1 LWAPLE
7 RLGGA
12 IACGV
17 RPLVNVALAV
27 SRAPRLRGAWTLVA
41 LALVAVAIIPGLA
54 GPPWHGRVAAVRAD
68 DVTASLNKLR
78 TGWDPG
84 EPKLSPS
91 VVGGGTFNRVFSTA
105 VNGQVYA
112 QPIVVGS
119 TLIVAT
125 ENDWVYGLNA
135 ATGAVK
141 WSRSLGTPYTITW
154 CGDLAPHIG
163 LTSTPVYDPANGM
176 LYVLGQ
182 TLTNGSPSW
191 HLFGID
197 ANTGRISLKKPIDGS
212 PTNDPNIK
220 FRPKYELARPGLLL
234 TKGTVYGAFG
244 AHCDVQPYAGY
255 VVGVNVSTK
264 ASTLWTDESGV
275 TDDQAGIWQ
284 GGGGLMSDGPGR
296 IFFTSGNG
304 VSPAPGAG
312 NSPPGQLAESTVRL
326 ALQSNGSL
334 AAQDF
339 FSPADAPSLDASDI
353 DFGSGGPVGVP
364 FGTATYPDLL
374 VQAGKDGRVFLV
386 NRDNLGGREQ
396 GAGGTDAAL
405 SSAGPYAG
413 QWGHPAVFADTT
425 TLTAANAS
433 AASDFVYYVGNSDY
447 LRVLKAQD
455 SSTDTPAL
463 SDVANSSFTFGYTS
477 GSPVI
482 TSNGTSPSS
491 AVLWEVQ
498 SSGATGKSSSLDA
511 FLAVPSKTCTGTSPC
526 SLTPIWSA
534 PIGTASKF
542 TIPATSNGMVY
553 VGTRGGHVLGFGV
566 TSTAPLAGT
575 APTSFGQTAV
585 GSRTASDVTVTAR
598 RDVTVAGVS
607 TSSAVTPRPFK
618 VLGITEAGSGAARR
632 PAKFPVRLHRGDKLK
647 VAVSFAPGTPGGAPG
662 SLEFHTD
669 SSTFRLVNVPLY
681 GRGTKPGLYA
691 TSTSLLFQQVLND
704 GLTVRNV
711 PVGVPLPKIVDL
723 VNGGTSPE
731 KVTTVRGPARP
742 FSARDLPTRGT
753 VIQPGQAVPVEVV
766 FRPTRA
772 TSSSSSLTVRTSTG
786 TSATVS
792 LGGRGL
798 APVSKFKASPG
809 SVNFGTVKVGRT
821 TKVWIGIT
829 SLGNEPATM
838 KGASRPTVPFGAPY
852 SVTKGLPVNGDSDL
866 KIPIVFKP
874 TRVGRF
880 AGSYR
885 LTWSDR
891 LGTHTLVVPLSGA
904 ASR

>member
-1 LWAPLE
+1 M
-7 RLGGA
+7 
-12 IACGV
+12 
-17 RPLVNVALAV
+17 ALAF
-27 SRAPRLRGAWTLVA
+27 
-41 LALVAVAIIPGLA
+41 VAVTMFPGLA
-54 GPPWHGRVAAVRAD
+54 GPPRDGRVVRAD

-91 VVGGGTFNRVFSTA
+91 TVAGGTFNRVFSTA

-141 WSRSLGTPYTITW
+141 WKLSLGTPYNITW
-154 CGDLAPHIG
+154 CSDLTPNIG
-163 LTSTPVYDPANGM
+163 VTSTPLYDPSNG
-176 LYVLGQ
+176 LVYLLAQ
-182 TLTNGSPSW
+182 TLSNGSPKW

-197 ANTGRISLKKPIDGS
+197 ANTGSIGLKKPIGGS
-212 PTNDPNIK
+212 PSNDPNIK
-220 FRPKYELARPGLLL
+220 FSPKYEFARPGLLL
-234 TKGTVYGAFG
+234 TNGHIYGAFG

-255 VVGVNVSTK
+255 VFGLNVSTN

-284 GGGGLMSDGPGR
+284 AGGGLMSDGPGR

-304 VSPAPGAG
+304 VSPAPGSG
-312 NSPPGQLAESTVRL
+312 SSPPGQLAESTVRL

-353 DFGSGGPVGVP
+353 DFGSGGPVGLP
-364 FGTATYPDLL
+364 FGTATYPDVL
-374 VQAGKDGRVFLV
+374 VQAGKDGRVFLL

-396 GAGGTDAAL
+396 GAGGTDAVL
-405 SSAGPYAG
+405 SSLGPYGG

-425 TLTAANAS
+425 RLTTANTPTAH
-433 AASDFVYYVGNSDY
+433 DYVYYVGNSDY
-447 LRVLKAQD
+447 LRVLQAQD
-455 SSTDTPAL
+455 GSTDTPTL

-482 TSNGTSPSS
+482 TSNGTAPSS

-498 SSGATGKSSSLDA
+498 SSGPNGKSSSLDA
-511 FLAVPSKTCTGTSPC
+511 FRAVPSKSCTGTSPC
-526 SLTPIWSA
+526 TLNPIWSA

-553 VGTRGGHVLGFGV
+553 VGTRSGHVLGFGV
-566 TSTAPLAGT
+566 TTAAPLAGT
-575 APTSFGQTAV
+575 APASLGRAAV
-585 GSRTASDVTVTAR
+585 GSRTTSDVTVTAR
-598 RDVTVAGVS
+598 REVTVAGVS
-607 TSSAVTPRPFK
+607 ADTTITPDPFS
-618 VLGITEAGSGAARR
+618 VVRVTEAANSTTR
-632 PAKFPVRLHRGDKLK
+632 PPVKFPVTLHPGDKLK
-647 VAVSFAPGTPGGAPG
+647 VAVSFAPGTPGGVPG
-662 SLEFHTD
+662 SLEFRTR
-669 SSTFRLVNVPLY
+669 STGFRTVNVPVY
-681 GRGTKPGLYA
+681 GRGTKQGLYA
-691 TSTSLLFQQVLND
+691 TTTSLVFQQVLND

-711 PVGVPLPKIVDL
+711 PVGVPLPHVVDI
-723 VNGGTSPE
+723 VNGGTSPQ
-731 KVTTVRGPARP
+731 KVTTVGVPGQP
-742 FSARDLPTRGT
+742 FSARGLPKRGT
-753 VIQPGQAVPVEVV
+753 VIQPGQAIPVEVV
-766 FRPTRA
+766 FRPTQA
-772 TSSSSSLTVRTSTG
+772 VASASSLTVAGGTG

-809 SVNFGTVKVGRT
+809 SVNFGKVKVGQVVR
-821 TKVWIGIT
+821 VWVGIT
-829 SLGNEPATM
+829 NVGNEPATM
-838 KGASRPTVPFGAPY
+838 RGASRPTVPFGAPY
-852 SVTKGLPVNGDSDL
+852 SVTRGLPVNGDSDL
-866 KIPIVFKP
+866 RIPITFKP
-874 TRVGRF
+874 TRAGRF

-885 LTWSDR
+885 LTWTDR
-891 LGTHTLVVPLSGA
+891 LGTHTVNVPLSGTA
-904 ASR
+904 G